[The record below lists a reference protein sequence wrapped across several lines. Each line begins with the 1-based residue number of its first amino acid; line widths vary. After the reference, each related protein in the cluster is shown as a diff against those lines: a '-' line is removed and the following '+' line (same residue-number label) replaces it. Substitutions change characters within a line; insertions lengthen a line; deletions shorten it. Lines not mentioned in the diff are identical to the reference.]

1 MTRIAS
7 LQALHATIEFF
18 NRRLPTRP

>member
-18 NRRLPTRP
+18 NRELPTRP

>member
-7 LQALHATIEFF
+7 PQALHATIEFF
-18 NRRLPTRP
+18 NRELPTRP

>member
-18 NRRLPTRP
+18 NRELPARP